1 MNNVNDFLAKLNNV
15 VWTEDTRRDKEIRGV
30 LLGKEVQV
38 TLHIKIDSV
47 LEPPTALL
55 NKSDLKRDEVKAFF
69 DML

>member
-38 TLHIKIDSV
+38 TLHIKIEKVS
-47 LEPPTALL
+47 
-55 NKSDLKRDEVKAFF
+55 
-69 DML
+69 